1 MSKRSVLLA
10 ALALALAST
19 ACQPAAQ
26 EAGPLSDADVSAI
39 RGVVDALRE
48 ADLAGDWEAVVA
60 LYAEDAVFMMPD
72 QPEFGRAAW
81 RAGLDEAQMTFHELT
96 FEVAEI
102 DGRADLAFLRGTFS
116 ATLSVAE
123 AEPMETVGKIVWILK
138 KQPDGSWLIALQ
150 IWHFD
155 QPPPEEGSGT

>member
-19 ACQPAAQ
+19 ACQEPMPT
-26 EAGPLSDADVSAI
+26 AGPLSEEDVSAI
-39 RGVVDALRE
+39 RGVVDGLGEAL
-48 ADLAGDWEAVVA
+48 LAGDWDAAGA
-60 LYAEDAVFMMPD
+60 LFAEDAVFMVPD

-116 ATLSVAE
+116 GTVSAGE
-123 AEPMETVGKIVWILK
+123 AEPSEVVSKYIY
-138 KQPDGSWLIALQ
+138 
-150 IWHFD
+150 
-155 QPPPEEGSGT
+155 

>member
-1 MSKRSVLLA
+1 MSTRSVLLT
-10 ALALALAST
+10 ALALALVST
-19 ACQPAAQ
+19 ACQPAAE

-39 RGVVDALRE
+39 RGVVDAIRE
-48 ADLAGDWEAVVA
+48 ADLAGDWDAVVA

-81 RAGLDEAQMTFHELT
+81 RAGLDEAQMTFHEFT

-116 ATLSVAE
+116 GTVSVAE
-123 AEPMETVGKIVWILK
+123 AEPEEAVGKIVWILK

-150 IWHFD
+150 IWLFD
-155 QPPPEEGSGT
+155 

>member
-1 MSKRSVLLA
+1 MKARITLFAV
-10 ALALALAST
+10 LALALAST
-19 ACQPAAQ
+19 ACQQPAQ
-26 EAGPLSDADVSAI
+26 EAAGLSEEDVSAI

-81 RAGLDEAQMTFHELT
+81 RAGLDEAQMTFHEVT

-102 DGRADLAFLRGTFS
+102 DGRADLAFLRGTYS
-116 ATLSVAE
+116 ATVSVGE
-123 AEPMETVGKIVWILK
+123 AEPEEVVGKIVWILK

-150 IWHFD
+150 IWLFD
-155 QPPPEEGSGT
+155 

>member
-39 RGVVDALRE
+39 RGVVDAFGE
-48 ADLAGDWEAVVA
+48 ALLAGDWDATGA
-60 LYAEDAVFMMPD
+60 LFTEDVVFMVPD
-72 QPEFGRAAW
+72 VPELGRAAW
-81 RAGLDEAQMTFHELT
+81 RAMVDEAQLAYHEVT
-96 FEVAEI
+96 FEVSEI

-116 ATLSVAE
+116 GTVSAGE
-123 AEPMETVGKIVWILK
+123 AEPSEVVSKYVWILK
-138 KQPDGSWLIALQ
+138 KQPDGSWLIARQ
-150 IWHFD
+150 IWHVD
-155 QPPPEEGSGT
+155 QPLPE